1 MLLKNLKK
9 NKITVLGLGY
19 VGLPL
24 AVALSKYF
32 DVSGY
37 DLSLSKINNLK
48 KGKDDTNQIDAK
60 NLKNKNLSFSTNS
73 NVIQKSNLIIVAVPT
88 PVDKKN
94 LPDIS
99 LLKKACKT
107 IGLNLKKRSVV
118 VFESTVY
125 PGLTEEIC
133 VKILEKSS
141 KLKWKKDF
149 NVGYS
154 PERIN
159 PGDKKNDLRNIT
171 KIISADNPK
180 TLNYLQSVYKKIIKK
195 TYLAPSIK
203 VAEAAKII
211 ENTQRD
217 INIAFMN
224 ELSLIFSRLKINIY
238 DVLKAAE
245 TKWNFIKFE
254 PGLVGGHCIGVD
266 PYYLTYKARKTGY
279 NPRIITSGRKLN
291 DDMTKY
297 VYKKFNNLVKEKINT
312 KSKIKT
318 LLLGITFKEN
328 CNDFR
333 NSKNIE
339 LYRLLTNDDK
349 FSIDVYD
356 PVVDKVSLY
365 KEFKIKSV
373 NKPKLNNYDA
383 ILLLVKHK
391 EFINM
396 DYKILSKYGKKN
408 FIVLDIKNIF
418 FKKYFKKGNIFSL

>member
-195 TYLAPSIK
+195 
-203 VAEAAKII
+203 
-211 ENTQRD
+211 
-217 INIAFMN
+217 
-224 ELSLIFSRLKINIY
+224 
-238 DVLKAAE
+238 
-245 TKWNFIKFE
+245 
-254 PGLVGGHCIGVD
+254 
-266 PYYLTYKARKTGY
+266 
-279 NPRIITSGRKLN
+279 
-291 DDMTKY
+291 
-297 VYKKFNNLVKEKINT
+297 
-312 KSKIKT
+312 
-318 LLLGITFKEN
+318 
-328 CNDFR
+328 
-333 NSKNIE
+333 
-339 LYRLLTNDDK
+339 
-349 FSIDVYD
+349 
-356 PVVDKVSLY
+356 
-365 KEFKIKSV
+365 
-373 NKPKLNNYDA
+373 
-383 ILLLVKHK
+383 
-391 EFINM
+391 
-396 DYKILSKYGKKN
+396 
-408 FIVLDIKNIF
+408 NIF
-418 FKKYFKKGNIFSL
+418 GTFYKSS